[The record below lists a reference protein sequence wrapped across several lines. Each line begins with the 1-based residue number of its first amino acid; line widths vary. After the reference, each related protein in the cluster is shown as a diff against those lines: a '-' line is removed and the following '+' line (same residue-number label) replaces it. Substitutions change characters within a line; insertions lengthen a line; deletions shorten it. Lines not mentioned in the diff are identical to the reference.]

1 MAEESRYSLPA
12 MCIEDDSRWVSSKT
26 MECIDTG
33 QVKFMKAFSKM
44 AKATDSERRLLKTVT
59 STKVTGKMV
68 RVMAMEL
75 LQKRQD
81 QFTLEI
87 GIWAKSMAKVS
98 SISRKDIPMLVN
110 LRMEDFTVL
119 ESTLNKMNDMKENG
133 NMISDMGMG

>member
-1 MAEESRYSLPA
+1 
-12 MCIEDDSRWVSSKT
+12 

-87 GIWAKSMAKVS
+87 GIWAKSMAKVF

-133 NMISDMGMG
+133 NMILDMGMG

>member
-1 MAEESRYSLPA
+1 MAEVSRYFQPA
-12 MCIEDDSRWVSSKT
+12 MCIEDDSRWVSLKI

-133 NMISDMGMG
+133 NMILDMGMG

>member
-1 MAEESRYSLPA
+1 
-12 MCIEDDSRWVSSKT
+12 

-44 AKATDSERRLLKTVT
+44 AKATDLERQLLKTVT

-87 GIWAKSMAKVS
+87 GIWAKSMAKVF

-133 NMISDMGMG
+133 NMILDMGMG